1 MVVVFISSEPA
12 RSAAGYE
19 EVGEAEAVAG
29 KPVAVAAGVEG
40 GVARGGY
47 ISSSSPFPSLLHL
60 V

>member
-12 RSAAGYE
+12 GSAAGYE

-29 KPVAVAAGVEG
+29 KPAVAAKVEG
-40 GVARGGY
+40 GVARGGC
-47 ISSSSPFPSLLHL
+47 ISSASPFSSLLHL